1 MISANTHSRLEL
13 KSAATGWRISG
24 YASVFGLIDDS
35 RDVVAPGAFARSLAR
50 RGARNI
56 RMLFQH
62 DPGQPIGIWDV
73 AREDAR
79 GLYVEGSLAPGSA
92 RAAEIASLLR
102 AGAIDGLSIGFRA
115 LKAKTDR
122 ARKTRQ
128 LIEIDLWEV
137 SIVTFPMQP
146 LARARLDEG
155 TGAAG
160 NLAVRGRIPLARR
173 MREAARQLL
182 N

>member
-1 MISANTHSRLEL
+1 MAGTPRARMEVKTAGS
-13 KSAATGWRISG
+13 GWRISG
-24 YASVFGLIDDS
+24 YASIFGILDDS
-35 RDVVAPGAFARSLAR
+35 RDIVLPGAFARSLAR
-50 RGARNI
+50 RGPGSI

-62 DPGQPIGIWDV
+62 DPSQPIGTWNV
-73 AREDAR
+73 VREEQR
-79 GLYVEGSLAPGSA
+79 GLYVEGWLAPGSA

-102 AGAIDGLSIGFRA
+102 AGAIDGLSIGFRT
-115 LKAKTDR
+115 LKAKSDR

-128 LIEIDLWEV
+128 LVEIDLWEV

-160 NLAVRGRIPLARR
+160 NLAVRGRTPLACR

-182 N
+182 I

>member
-1 MISANTHSRLEL
+1 MAGRMDRRLEV
-13 KSAATGWRISG
+13 KSAGAGCRVSG
-24 YASVFGLIDDS
+24 YASVFGIVDDS
-35 RDVVAPGAFARSLAR
+35 RDIVMPGAFARSLAR
-50 RGARNI
+50 RGPRSI

-73 AREDAR
+73 VREEQR
-79 GLYVEGSLAPGSA
+79 GLYVEGWLAPGSA

-115 LKAKTDR
+115 MKAKNDR

-128 LIEIDLWEV
+128 LVEIDLWEV
-137 SIVTFPMQP
+137 SVVTFPMQP

-160 NLAVRGRIPLARR
+160 NLAVRGQTPLARR

-182 N
+182 D

>member
-1 MISANTHSRLEL
+1 MAGISRSGLGL
-13 KSAATGWRISG
+13 KSAGSGWRISG
-24 YASVFGLIDDS
+24 YASVFGVIDET
-35 RDVVAPGAFARSLAR
+35 RDIVLPGAFARSLAR
-50 RGARNI
+50 RGPKSI

-62 DPGQPIGIWDV
+62 DPGQPIGNWAV
-73 AREDAR
+73 VREEQR
-79 GLYVEGSLAPGSA
+79 GLYVEGWLAPGSA

-115 LKAKTDR
+115 LKAKSDR
-122 ARKTRQ
+122 ARKTRK

-137 SIVTFPMQP
+137 SVVTFPMQP
-146 LARARLDEG
+146 MARARLDEG

-182 N
+182 H